1 MKFNLLASDFDGT
14 LLDINSSSWF
24 LITSALG
31 CEKEDSINE
40 ELFKKGKISYAEWS
54 RRTIEL
60 YKKYGLTKKKFI
72 ELASSQKLV
81 DSCVETLKKLRER
94 GLKTCIISGGIKNF
108 YDYFEK
114 KEGLKVDFP
123 RFCTELFFDEE
134 GKLIGGTY
142 SNYDYEGKIE
152 VLKEICNI
160 LKISSKEVVFVGDS
174 ENDLPIF
181 KVVGLSVAISPKS
194 KNVEREADIILNT
207 FSDLIE
213 VVG

>member
-1 MKFNLLASDFDGT
+1 MKFKLLALDFDGT
-14 LLDINSSSWF
+14 LLDINSSSWS

-31 CEKEDSINE
+31 CEKEDLINK

-81 DSCVETLKKLRER
+81 DSCVETLKKLGER
-94 GLKTCIISGGIKNF
+94 GLRTCIISGGIKNF

-123 RFCTELFFDEE
+123 RFCTELFFDEG

-152 VLKEICNI
+152 VLKEFVIS
-160 LKISSKEVVFVGDS
+160 LKLALK
-174 ENDLPIF
+174 
-181 KVVGLSVAISPKS
+181 KLS
-194 KNVEREADIILNT
+194 L
-207 FSDLIE
+207 
-213 VVG
+213 